1 MEHEKIEPARYYSV
15 RQLSMMN
22 VLPWRSPMTI
32 ARVMKE
38 DKWKEVFQPMMDQK
52 KNALR
57 IHVKG
62 ENILKFLEMAARGDF
77 SK

>member
-1 MEHEKIEPARYYSV
+1 MEPEQIEPERYYSV
-15 RQLSMMN
+15 RQLSLMN
-22 VLPWRSPMTI
+22 ILPWRSAMTI
-32 ARVMKE
+32 AKVLKE

-52 KNALR
+52 QNALR

-62 ENILKFLEMAARGDF
+62 ENILKFLEGVKKGDF